1 MSSSIILTSRIPYTL
16 ENPLRPQ
23 RPATS
28 KIIFLALEGSA
39 TEEDYFAWVSQ
50 LFDEVKT
57 KIQFIS
63 VAEDAVHTREKN
75 RTKEQ
80 RSMLGKS
87 KPQQLVERIEQFKAE
102 RNETYQLDKYDDEF
116 WIVSDIDDN
125 LSDYAVEDF
134 HKALDTCEEKGYG
147 YAISNPFFEL
157 WLLLHHD
164 DVNEEDERFAVTEEH
179 AYEKTSHFRERL
191 RNCGAPLRDSKHI
204 RGEDYTKENI
214 IQAVNRAKALHTDR
228 EGRYPKYLATTV
240 YQLLDKVIEMAE
252 KNNIKMIR

>member
-1 MSSSIILTSRIPYTL
+1 MSSGIILTSRIPYTL
-16 ENPLRPQ
+16 ANPLRPK

-28 KIIFLALEGSA
+28 KIIFLAMEGSA

-87 KPQQLVERIEQFKAE
+87 KPKQLVERIEQFKAE
-102 RNETYQLDKYDDEF
+102 QNEKYQLDKYDDEF

-125 LSDYAVEDF
+125 LSDYAVEKF
-134 HKALDTCEEKGYG
+134 HQALNICDEKGYG

-164 DVNEEDERFAVTEEH
+164 DIKEDDERYAVTEEH

-191 RNCGAPLRDSKHI
+191 RICGAPLRDSKHI

-214 IQAVNRAKALHTDR
+214 IQAVERAKALHTDR
-228 EGRYPKYLATTV
+228 EERYPKYLATTV

-252 KNNIKMIR
+252 KNDLKMVR